1 MASGNFSWLATDD
14 RRKALAATPA
24 KSYLFHLMN
33 RTNTMQP
40 VTLPDRAMITVSGQ
54 DAQEFLQALITTDLD
69 LLEDGEAKPG
79 ALLTPQG
86 KILFDFMVTRDS
98 TTINLETG
106 TDQAEALLKRLTM
119 YKLRAPIS
127 LSLTSPVTVSVRF
140 DAAPGAYRDARF
152 SKAGQAAYRAYGAEG
167 ETVATE
173 AYDRL
178 RVLNGIAVSGAD
190 YALQDAFP
198 HDVLMD
204 KNGALSFKKGC
215 YVGQEVVSRMQHRGT
230 ARRRVAIVTA
240 ETALPETGTPL
251 TVKGRPIGALGSVIG
266 SSGLAI
272 VRIDKAGEA
281 IATGEQILAGDVAV
295 TLTLPAWSGLEFPAQ
310 ADEASG

>member
-1 MASGNFSWLATDD
+1 
-14 RRKALAATPA
+14 
-24 KSYLFHLMN
+24 
-33 RTNTMQP
+33 MQP
-40 VTLPDRAMITVSGQ
+40 VTLQDRAMITVSGQ

-86 KILFDFMVTRDS
+86 KILFDFMVTHDGTSIR
-98 TTINLETG
+98 LETDTG
-106 TDQAEALLKRLTM
+106 QAEALLKRLTM

-127 LSLTSPVTVSVRF
+127 LSLTNPAPVTIGF
-140 DAAPGAYRDARF
+140 DAAPGTYRDARF
-152 SKAGQAAYRAYGAEG
+152 VKAGQAVYRAYGAEG
-167 ETVATE
+167 ETAGTDD
-173 AYDRL
+173 YDRL
-178 RVLNGIAVSGAD
+178 RILNGIAVSGSD

-230 ARRRVAIVTA
+230 ARRRVVIVAA

-251 TVKGRPIGALGSVIG
+251 TVKSRPIGTLGSVIG

-272 VRIDKAGEA
+272 VQIDKTGEA
-281 IATGEQILAGDVAV
+281 IAAGEPILAGDVTV
-295 TLTLPAWSGLEFPAQ
+295 TLTLPGWSGLEFPAE
-310 ADEASG
+310 ADEASA

>member
-1 MASGNFSWLATDD
+1 
-14 RRKALAATPA
+14 
-24 KSYLFHLMN
+24 
-33 RTNTMQP
+33 MQP
-40 VTLPDRAMITVSGQ
+40 VALQDRAVITVSGQ

-86 KILFDFMVTRDS
+86 KILFDFIVTRDG
-98 TTINLETG
+98 TQIRLETG
-106 TDQAEALLKRLTM
+106 TDQAESLLKRLTM

-127 LSLTSPVTVSVRF
+127 LALANPATVTVRF

-152 SKAGQAAYRAYGAEG
+152 AKAGQAVYREYDTEG
-167 ETVATE
+167 ETAGTDD
-173 AYDRL
+173 YDRL
-178 RVLNGIAVSGAD
+178 RILNGIAVSGAD

-204 KNGALSFKKGC
+204 MNGALSFKKGC

-230 ARRRVAIVTA
+230 ARRRVVIVAA
-240 ETALPETGTPL
+240 EMALPDTGTPL
-251 TVKGRPIGALGSVIG
+251 TAKGRSIGVLGSVIG

-272 VRIDKAGEA
+272 VRIDKAGDA
-281 IATGEQILAGDVAV
+281 IASGEPILAGEVAV
-295 TLTLPAWSGLEFPAQ
+295 TLTLPAWTGLDFPV
-310 ADEASG
+310 EAGEESA

>member
-1 MASGNFSWLATDD
+1 
-14 RRKALAATPA
+14 
-24 KSYLFHLMN
+24 
-33 RTNTMQP
+33 MQP
-40 VTLPDRAMITVSGQ
+40 VALQDRAMITVSGQ

-86 KILFDFMVTRDS
+86 KILFDFIVTRDGTS
-98 TTINLETG
+98 IRLETG
-106 TDQAEALLKRLTM
+106 TDQAESLLKRLTM

-127 LSLTSPVTVSVRF
+127 LSLTNPATVTARF
-140 DAAPGAYRDARF
+140 NAAPGAYRDARF
-152 SKAGQAAYRAYGAEG
+152 AKAGQEVYRTYDTEG
-167 ETVATE
+167 ETAGIDD
-173 AYDRL
+173 YDRL
-178 RVLNGIAVSGAD
+178 RILNGIAVSGAD

-230 ARRRVAIVTA
+230 ARRRVVIVAA

-251 TVKGRPIGALGSVIG
+251 TAKGRSIGVLGSVTG

-272 VRIDKAGEA
+272 VRIDKAGDA
-281 IATGEQILAGDVAV
+281 IASGEPILAGNIAV
-295 TLTLPAWSGLEFPAQ
+295 TLTLPAWSGLDFPV
-310 ADEASG
+310 EAGEESA

>member
-1 MASGNFSWLATDD
+1 
-14 RRKALAATPA
+14 
-24 KSYLFHLMN
+24 
-33 RTNTMQP
+33 MQP

-86 KILFDFMVTRDS
+86 KILFDFMVTRDGTS
-98 TTINLETG
+98 IRLETG

-127 LSLTSPVTVSVRF
+127 LSLINPASVTVSF
-140 DAAPGAYRDARF
+140 DTAPGAYADARF
-152 SKAGQAAYRAYGAEG
+152 AKAGQAVYRAYGAAG
-167 ETVATE
+167 ETAKTDDYE
-173 AYDRL
+173 RL
-178 RVLNGIAVSGAD
+178 RISNGIAASGAD

-230 ARRRVAIVTA
+230 ARRRVVIVAA

-251 TVKGRPIGALGSVIG
+251 TAKGRSIGVLGSVIG
-266 SSGLAI
+266 GSGLAI

-281 IATGEQILAGDVAV
+281 IASGEPVLAGDVAV
-295 TLTLPAWSGLEFPAQ
+295 TLTLPAWSGLEFPAE
-310 ADEASG
+310 ADEASA

>member
-1 MASGNFSWLATDD
+1 
-14 RRKALAATPA
+14 
-24 KSYLFHLMN
+24 
-33 RTNTMQP
+33 MQP
-40 VTLPDRAMITVSGQ
+40 VTLQDRAMITVSGQ
-54 DAQEFLQALITTDLD
+54 DAQDFLQALITTDLD

-86 KILFDFMVTRDS
+86 KILFDFIVTRDGTS
-98 TTINLETG
+98 IRLETG
-106 TDQAEALLKRLTM
+106 TDQADALLKRLTM

-127 LSLTSPVTVSVRF
+127 LSLTNPAVVSVRV

-152 SKAGQAAYRAYGAEG
+152 AKAGQTVYRTYEIEG
-167 ETVATE
+167 ETAGTDD
-173 AYDRL
+173 YDRL
-178 RVLNGIAVSGAD
+178 RIQNGIAISGAD

-230 ARRRVAIVTA
+230 ARRRVVIVTA

-251 TVKGRPIGALGSVIG
+251 TIKGRPAGTLGSVIG

-281 IATGEQILAGDVAV
+281 IATGEPILAGDVVV
-295 TLTLPAWSGLEFPAQ
+295 TLTLPAWSGIEFPAE
-310 ADEASG
+310 ADEASA

>member
-1 MASGNFSWLATDD
+1 
-14 RRKALAATPA
+14 
-24 KSYLFHLMN
+24 
-33 RTNTMQP
+33 MQP
-40 VTLPDRAMITVSGQ
+40 VALQDRALITVSGQ

-86 KILFDFMVTRDS
+86 KILFDFVVTRDGTS
-98 TTINLETG
+98 IRLETG
-106 TDQAEALLKRLTM
+106 TDQAESLLKRLTM

-127 LSLTSPVTVSVRF
+127 LALTNPATVTVRF

-152 SKAGQAAYRAYGAEG
+152 AKAGQTVYRAYDTEG
-167 ETVATE
+167 VTAR
-173 AYDRL
+173 AGSGDYDRL
-178 RVLNGIAVSGAD
+178 RILNGIAVSGSD

-230 ARRRVAIVTA
+230 ARRRVVIVAA

-251 TVKGRPIGALGSVIG
+251 TAKGRSIGVLGSVIG
-266 SSGLAI
+266 ASGLAI
-272 VRIDKAGEA
+272 VRIDKAGDA
-281 IATGEQILAGDVAV
+281 IASSEPILAGNIAV
-295 TLTLPAWSGLEFPAQ
+295 TLTLPAWTGLDFPV
-310 ADEASG
+310 EAGEESA